1 MKVIN
6 QKHLTL
12 EYDES
17 HKCIVQVWNGYFTSE
32 QFRNGVI
39 STNKLFEQKKPP
51 RFLVDI
57 SNCNIVKKE
66 DTDWAATHAIPLAI
80 KNGLKYYAF
89 VVPTNVFSQMTL
101 NNFKSEVESHITIQ
115 PFDNRKLAIEWL
127 NSQPE

>member
-1 MKVIN
+1 MKVID

-17 HKCIVQVWNGYFTSE
+17 QKCIIQVWKGFFSSE
-32 QFRNGVI
+32 QFRNGVK
-39 STNKLFEQKKPP
+39 STNQLFEQKNPA

-57 SNCNIVKKE
+57 STCNHIKKE

-89 VVPTNVFSQMTL
+89 VVPTNVFTQMTL

-115 PFDNRKLAIEWL
+115 PFDNAKSAREWL
-127 NSQPE
+127 CSQPD